1 MAVGTDVAV
10 WHLSDL
16 ARLRAAARGG
26 DVNELAELLA
36 RRIMTTGPVTVAEYM
51 ATALGH
57 PELGYY
63 TTRDPLGRDGDF
75 ITAPEISQIFGELI
89 GLWCVT
95 VWEQIGSPTKFN
107 LVELG
112 PGRGTLLV
120 DALRA
125 AMQVPAFLDGAELVL
140 VETSRVLRA
149 SQAERLAAYD
159 PVWCDSLDGVPDGPI
174 LAIANEFFDALPVHQ
189 FVRTPRGWRERLV
202 VWDETELRFTVSATA
217 TPHEAL
223 LDPEVRETAP
233 VGAIAEVQPQS
244 LAIAAALGDRI
255 ETAGGAVLIADYG
268 HRESMPGDSL
278 QAVCEHEPA
287 DVLDGP
293 GEADLTVHVD
303 FAALRRAVGD
313 RASVWGPV
321 AQGPFLERLGIA
333 LRAEALTKQATP
345 AQAADIASGVERL
358 IAPNQMGSLFKVLS
372 LTQVGISQPPG
383 FEE

>member
-26 DVNELAELLA
+26 DVNKLAELLA
-36 RRIMTTGPVTVAEYM
+36 RRIMMTGPVTVAEYM

-57 PELGYY
+57 PEHGYY
-63 TTRDPLGRDGDF
+63 TTRDPFGRAGDF

-89 GLWCVT
+89 GLWFVT

-112 PGRGTLLV
+112 PGRGTLIV

-140 VETSRVLRA
+140 LETSRVLRA
-149 SQAERLAAYD
+149 SQAESLAAYD
-159 PVWCDSLDGVPDGPI
+159 PVWCDSFDGVPDGPI
-174 LAIANEFFDALPVHQ
+174 LAIGNEFFDALPVHQ
-189 FVRTPRGWRERLV
+189 FVRTPRGWRERLIA
-202 VWDETELRFTVSATA
+202 WDETELRFIVSASA
-217 TPHEAL
+217 TPHEVL
-223 LDPEVRETAP
+223 LAPEVRETAP
-233 VGAIAEVQPQS
+233 VGAIAEVQPQGLS
-244 LAIAAALGDRI
+244 IAAALGNRI
-255 ETAGGAVLIADYG
+255 EKAGGAVLIVDYG
-268 HRESMPGDSL
+268 HGESAPGDSL
-278 QAVCEHEPA
+278 QAVCEHEPV

-313 RASVWGPV
+313 RVSVWGPV
-321 AQGPFLERLGIA
+321 AQGTFLERLGIA
-333 LRAEALTKQATP
+333 LRAEALTKHATP
-345 AQAADIASGVERL
+345 AQAADIALSVERL

-372 LTQVGISQPPG
+372 LTQAGLSQPPG